1 VLSDHERK
9 TLREIQRQLFVDD
22 PDFQR
27 SFRALDAQPPTRPA
41 APTPEPL
48 PASPSANRWIY
59 TTVIITA
66 ALLALLLMLA
76 GSLGGALAFII
87 IAGSMWLVRRLEHSA
102 RQHKRGE

>member
-41 APTPEPL
+41 APTPEP
-48 PASPSANRWIY
+48 PGENRWIY
-59 TTVIITA
+59 TTVIVTA

-76 GSLGGALAFII
+76 GSFGGALAFTI
-87 IAGSMWLVRRLEHSA
+87 IAGSMWLVRRLDHSA
-102 RQHKRGE
+102 RQRKRDD